1 MIKDSSLI
9 SISPKAEFASIGELL
24 VLATVDEGFSGGL
37 VALVQE
43 VANTNDMRIAIFF
56 ISITNNLIANCLGI
70 AIFFVFCF
78 FV

>member
-1 MIKDSSLI
+1 
-9 SISPKAEFASIGELL
+9 
-24 VLATVDEGFSGGL
+24 VDEGFSGGL